1 MTKLLIASTNRGKLR
16 EFQAILASEPYEL
29 FLPAD
34 LGIALTVEETG
45 ETYRENAELKARAY
59 AQASGLI
66 TLSDDSG
73 LEVQALNGAPGLHS
87 ARYAPQKGAT
97 DADRRAYLLENL
109 RDKPRPWLARFVCTV
124 AIATPQGKVFFT
136 EGECPGEIIPEERGT
151 HGFGYDP
158 IFFFPERGLTMA
170 ELPPEEKNRISHR
183 ARAVLAA
190 IPILRQ
196 LLLGG

>member
-16 EFQAILASEPYEL
+16 EFQAILAGEPYEL

-34 LGIALTVEETG
+34 LGIMLTVEETG
-45 ETYRENAELKARAY
+45 ETYRENAGLKARAY

-124 AIATPQGKVFFT
+124 AIATPQGEVFFT

-196 LLLGG
+196 LLAEG

>member
-1 MTKLLIASTNRGKLR
+1 VTKLLIASTNRGKLR
-16 EFQAILASEPYEL
+16 EFQEILSGEPYDL

-34 LGIALTVEETG
+34 LGFALTVEETG
-45 ETYRENAELKARAY
+45 MTYRENAALKARAF

-73 LEVQALNGAPGLHS
+73 LEVQALGGAPGLHS
-87 ARYAPQKGAT
+87 ARYAPQPGAT

-109 RDKPRPWLARFVCTV
+109 RGKPRPWLARFVCTV
-124 AIATPQGKVFFT
+124 AIATPQGEIFFT

-158 IFFFPERGLTMA
+158 IFYFPERGMTMA

-183 ARAVLAA
+183 ARAVRAA
-190 IPILRQ
+190 VPILRQ
-196 LLLGG
+196 LLAKG

>member
-1 MTKLLIASTNRGKLR
+1 VTKLLIASTNRGKLR
-16 EFQAILASEPYEL
+16 EFQEILSGEPYDL

-45 ETYRENAELKARAY
+45 TTYRENAALKARAY

-73 LEVQALNGAPGLHS
+73 LEVQALGGAPGLHS
-87 ARYAPQKGAT
+87 ARYAPQTGAT

-109 RDKPRPWLARFVCTV
+109 RGKPRPWLARFVCTV
-124 AIATPQGKVFFT
+124 AIATPQGEIFFT

-158 IFFFPERGLTMA
+158 IFYFPERGMTMA

-183 ARAVLAA
+183 ARAVMAA
-190 IPILRQ
+190 VPILRQ
-196 LLLGG
+196 LLAKG

>member
-16 EFQAILASEPYEL
+16 EFQEILSGEPYDL

-34 LGIALTVEETG
+34 LGFALTVEETG
-45 ETYRENAELKARAY
+45 TTYRENAALKARAF

-73 LEVQALNGAPGLHS
+73 LEVQALGGAPGLHS
-87 ARYAPQKGAT
+87 ARYAPQPGAT

-109 RDKPRPWLARFVCTV
+109 RGKPRPWLARFVCTV
-124 AIATPQGKVFFT
+124 AIATPQGEIFFT

-158 IFFFPERGLTMA
+158 IFYFPERGMTMA

-183 ARAVLAA
+183 ARAVRAA
-190 IPILRQ
+190 VPILRQ
-196 LLLGG
+196 LLAKG